1 MRRALVLIAL
11 GLLLAA
17 PSASAANRAAPT
29 LALSIIHVVRGCHVW
44 MLGSRELGPTPVVR
58 TKPGA
63 RIKLRVSCPMSF
75 DVVQT
80 AGPRLA
86 LGNRRFVAG
95 TTRTIV
101 FPKAGVYRL
110 VARNVETSAEMG
122 LQTLGPDNV
131 LRLTVRVA

>member
-1 MRRALVLIAL
+1 MRRAVILLVFGVLF
-11 GLLLAA
+11 AA
-17 PSASAANRAAPT
+17 PSQAAAARVPT
-29 LALSIIHVVRGCHVW
+29 LAISIVHVVHGCHVW
-44 MLGSRELGPTPVVR
+44 MLGSRELGPTPVLR

-63 RIKLRVSCPMSF
+63 RLKLRVSCPMSF

-80 AGPRLA
+80 TGPKLA

-95 TTRTIV
+95 TARTIV
-101 FPKAGVYRL
+101 FPKPGVYRI
-110 VARNVETSAEMG
+110 VARNVETSEEMG

>member
-1 MRRALVLIAL
+1 MRRVLVVVAV
-11 GLLLAA
+11 GLFLSA
-17 PSASAANRAAPT
+17 PSAGAVPGAPT
-29 LALSIIHVVRGCHVW
+29 LALSIVHVVRGCHVW
-44 MLGSRELGPTPVVR
+44 MLGSRELGPTPVLK

-80 AGPRLA
+80 AGPKLV

-101 FPKAGVYRL
+101 FAKAGVYRL
-110 VARNVETSAEMG
+110 VARNVETSEEMG
-122 LQTLGPDNV
+122 LQTLGSDNV
-131 LRLTVRVA
+131 LRLTVRVG

>member
-1 MRRALVLIAL
+1 MRRALVVLAL
-11 GLLLAA
+11 GLFLAA
-17 PSASAANRAAPT
+17 PSVSTATRAPT
-29 LALSIIHVVRGCHVW
+29 LALSIVHVVRGCHVW
-44 MLGSRELGPTPVVR
+44 MLGSRELGPTPVLR

-63 RIKLRVSCPMSF
+63 RIKLRISCPMSF

-80 AGPRLA
+80 AGPKLA

-95 TTRTIV
+95 TTRTIA